1 MNEAIQTTLSDPTV
15 LSSTLFCIA
24 AVFGQVLHAVKKWAE
39 GYQYTRA
46 SIKRTIAALI
56 GNITG
61 VIGFVSTGALEGTQV
76 GTVIA
81 LGMFMGLSANSVIN
95 KSVRPE
101 WTAEQRKENLQ

>member
-15 LSSTLFCIA
+15 LNSTLFCISA
-24 AVFGQVLHAVKKWAE
+24 LLGQVLHAVKKWAE

-46 SIKRTIAALI
+46 SIKRTIAAFI

-61 VIGFVSTGALEGTQV
+61 IIGFVSTGALDGTQM
-76 GTVIA
+76 GTIIA

-95 KSVRPE
+95 KSIRPE
-101 WTAEQRKENLQ
+101 WTAEQRDEAIK